1 MQQGGLRTVI
11 EVKLPRID
19 EDHNE
24 SSIIFWHKQVGDVIQ
39 KGDVLVEVQT
49 EKAVTEIEAD
59 SDGIMNE
66 IIVKRGEVAS
76 VGDIL
81 CTIDQKGNGTESKEI
96 NAKESKTSK
105 PVLEKQEESTFVR
118 VSPRLRKVAK
128 ELKVALTDVQG
139 TGSGGKITEQ
149 DIRNTAEGSEA
160 TSSGETGMQ
169 LVGIRKT
176 IATRMKQSLQDSAQL
191 TETAYA
197 DVTELAKV
205 RANSA
210 QKVSWNTWLM
220 YVAIKALKQNKDLNA
235 HVENDW
241 YTQYQEVHLGFATD
255 TEEGLIVPV
264 VKNAHLL
271 HLVDLNK
278 KIAELA
284 TSVRN
289 KKIHSKDL
297 SGSTF
302 TVTNLGSFGVHFFTP
317 IINPPEVA
325 ILGLGKIESYVVL
338 KDGIPQER
346 KRLPISLTFDH
357 QVIDGAPAGRFIKS
371 FVELLE
377 HPDRLSE

>member
-1 MQQGGLRTVI
+1 MI

-24 SSIIFWHKQVGDVIQ
+24 SSIVFWHKQVGDAIQ

-49 EKAVTEIEAD
+49 EKAVTEIDAD

-76 VGDIL
+76 VGDII
-81 CTIDQKGNGTESKEI
+81 CTIDQEGNGSESIEI

-105 PVLEKQEESTFVR
+105 QVSEKQEKSTFVR
-118 VSPRLRKVAK
+118 VSPRLRKIAK
-128 ELKVALTDVQG
+128 ELKVALTDVKG

-160 TSSGETGMQ
+160 ISSRETGTQ
-169 LVGIRKT
+169 LTGIRKT

-197 DVTELAKV
+197 DVTELANI
-205 RANSA
+205 RANST

-220 YVAIKALKQNKDLNA
+220 YVAIKALKQNKGLNA

-255 TEEGLIVPV
+255 TEDGLIVPV

-278 KIAELA
+278 EIAELA

-325 ILGLGKIESYVVL
+325 ILGLGKIETYVVL

-357 QVIDGAPAGRFIKS
+357 QVIDGAPAGRFIQS

>member
-1 MQQGGLRTVI
+1 MI
-11 EVKLPRID
+11 EVKLPTID

-24 SSIIFWHKQVGDVIQ
+24 SSIIFWHKQVGDAIQ

-49 EKAVTEIEAD
+49 KKAVTEIEAD

-76 VGDIL
+76 VGDVL
-81 CTIDQKGNGTESKEI
+81 CTIDQEGNGTELKEI

-105 PVLEKQEESTFVR
+105 QVSEKQGESTFVR

-128 ELKVALTDVQG
+128 ELKVALTDVKG

-149 DIRNTAEGSEA
+149 DIRNTAEGSES
-160 TSSGETGMQ
+160 TSSRETGTQ
-169 LVGIRKT
+169 LTGIRKT

-205 RANSA
+205 RENSTPT
-210 QKVSWNTWLM
+210 VGWNTWLM
-220 YVAIKALKQNKDLNA
+220 YVAIKALKQNKGLNA

-255 TEEGLIVPV
+255 TEDGLIVPV

-278 KIAELA
+278 KIAELV

-325 ILGLGKIESYVVL
+325 ILGLGKIETYVVL

>member
-1 MQQGGLRTVI
+1 VI
-11 EVKLPRID
+11 EIKLPTID

-24 SSIIFWHKQVGDVIQ
+24 SSIVFWHKQVGDAIK

-49 EKAVTEIEAD
+49 EKAVTEIEAN

-76 VGDIL
+76 VGDNL
-81 CTIDQKGNGTESKEI
+81 CTIDQEGNGAESKEV
-96 NAKESKTSK
+96 NAEESETSK
-105 PVLEKQEESTFVR
+105 QVSEKQEKSTFVR

-128 ELKVALTDVQG
+128 ELKVALTDVKG

-149 DIRNTAEGSEA
+149 DIRNTAEGSES
-160 TSSGETGMQ
+160 TSSRETGTQ
-169 LVGIRKT
+169 LTGIRKT

-205 RANSA
+205 RENSTPT
-210 QKVSWNTWLM
+210 VGWNTWLM
-220 YVAIKALKQNKDLNA
+220 YVAIKALKQNKGLNA

-255 TEEGLIVPV
+255 TEDGLIVPV

-284 TSVRN
+284 TSVHN
-289 KKIHSKDL
+289 KKIQSKDL

-325 ILGLGKIESYVVL
+325 ILGLGKIEAYVVL

>member
-1 MQQGGLRTVI
+1 VI
-11 EVKLPRID
+11 EIKLPTID

-24 SSIIFWHKQVGDVIQ
+24 SSIVFWHKQVGDAIK

-49 EKAVTEIEAD
+49 EKAVTEIEAN

-81 CTIDQKGNGTESKEI
+81 CTIDQEGNGAESKEV
-96 NAKESKTSK
+96 NAEESETSK
-105 PVLEKQEESTFVR
+105 QVSEEQEKSTFVR

-128 ELKVALTDVQG
+128 ELKVALTDVKG

-149 DIRNTAEGSEA
+149 DIRNTAEGSES
-160 TSSGETGMQ
+160 TSSRETGTQ
-169 LVGIRKT
+169 LTGIRKT

-205 RANSA
+205 RENSTPT
-210 QKVSWNTWLM
+210 VGWNTWLM
-220 YVAIKALKQNKDLNA
+220 YVAIKALKQNKGLNA
-235 HVENDW
+235 HVENEW

-255 TEEGLIVPV
+255 TEDGLIVPV

-289 KKIHSKDL
+289 KKIQSKDL

-325 ILGLGKIESYVVL
+325 ILGLGKIEAYVVL